1 MMANEVVIDG
11 KLMSIGSKSWRPEV
25 YQINYGAELGPHDP
39 GSDKTRIGQTFA
51 NRGPGPGNHAQ
62 GHTNIQ
68 TTVDMN
74 RMGQNISP
82 EGQAMHHANRSDSF
96 LHRNGIP
103 NCLNREDVSDCR
115 STKKQS
121 SAMKIASKV
130 ILIIILVAAYNAYLV
145 YAIHFHLATGR
156 PIDWCGGL
164 GFLIIITVIVYCNLL
179 YFHVIKRF
187 LIWKRI
193 KIQPSERMEQIV
205 SKTASKWVMTLS
217 VIAAIFIFLI
227 IDTANDRQ
235 RLISAGGIVA
245 IITFGAVFSKSRKDI
260 IWRHVTWGLT
270 LQFIFGLLILRWSYG
285 TAFFKCLGTKV
296 DTFLGFTDAGSSFVF
311 GYLVNQQP
319 FLPKLLKNGS
329 VEQQVAESIN
339 VAHATSSVVVFKA
352 LSTVYFFSFLVSML
366 FYLGALQWLVIKI
379 GWLLQATIG
388 TTACESLNAAANI
401 FIGQATAPFL
411 IKPYLADLTLSE
423 IHAVMTG
430 GFATIAGTVLAA
442 YVSFGVSSAHLVS
455 ASVMSAPAALAFS
468 KLFYPETEKSKT
480 KADNLVIEAPKEANI
495 LDAATQGASSAG
507 ILVVNITAIVVAFIA
522 FMAFLNSIVAF
533 LGDLVGISG
542 LSFDVILGKLFIP
555 LTFVMGVEWDDC
567 EKISRLI
574 GLKTILNEFIAY
586 RELGVL
592 IENGE
597 ISQRSTTI
605 ATYALCGFA
614 NPGSIGVQLAT
625 LSSMAP
631 GRKADFA
638 KVAFRAFISGTLA
651 CFLTACI
658 AGSLYDQETYI
669 KL

>member
-1 MMANEVVIDG
+1 
-11 KLMSIGSKSWRPEV
+11 
-25 YQINYGAELGPHDP
+25 
-39 GSDKTRIGQTFA
+39 
-51 NRGPGPGNHAQ
+51 
-62 GHTNIQ
+62 
-68 TTVDMN
+68 
-74 RMGQNISP
+74 MG
-82 EGQAMHHANRSDSF
+82 
-96 LHRNGIP
+96 
-103 NCLNREDVSDCR
+103 
-115 STKKQS
+115 
-121 SAMKIASKV
+121 MKIASKV

-270 LQFIFGLLILRWSYG
+270 LQFIFGLLILRRSYG
-285 TAFFKCLGTKV
+285 QAFFQCLGTKV

-311 GYLVNQQP
+311 GYLVNRQP
-319 FLPKLLKNGS
+319 FIPKLLKNGS

-339 VAHATSSVVVFKA
+339 LAHAVPSIVVFKA
-352 LSTVYFFSFLVSML
+352 LSTVYFFSFLVSVL
-366 FYLGALQWLVIKI
+366 FYWGVLQWFVVKI
-379 GWLLQATIG
+379 GWLLQVTVG
-388 TTACESLNAAANI
+388 TTAVESLNASANI
-401 FIGQATAPFL
+401 FLGQATAPFL

-423 IHAVMTG
+423 IHAGMTG

-480 KADNLVIEAPKEANI
+480 KADNIVIEAPKEANV

-522 FMAFLNSIVAF
+522 FMAFLNSIAAF
-533 LGDLVGISG
+533 LGELVGISD

-555 LTFVMGVEWDDC
+555 LTFVMGIEWDDC

-574 GLKTILNEFIAY
+574 GLKTILNEFISY
-586 RELGVL
+586 LELGVL

-597 ISQRSTTI
+597 ISKRSTVI

-631 GRKADFA
+631 ERKSDFA
-638 KVAFRAFISGTLA
+638 GVAFRAFISGTLA

>member
-1 MMANEVVIDG
+1 MANEVVIDG

-25 YQINYGAELGPHDP
+25 YQINYGADLGPYDP

-51 NRGPGPGNHAQ
+51 NRGPGSGNQAQ
-62 GHTNIQ
+62 GHSKSQ
-68 TTVDMN
+68 TTVDMS

-82 EGQAMHHANRSDSF
+82 EGQAVHNAKRSDSF
-96 LHRNGIP
+96 LHRNGMP
-103 NCLNREDVSDCR
+103 ECSNTEDVGDCR
-115 STKKQS
+115 SQKKQS
-121 SAMKIASKV
+121 SVMKIASKV

-156 PIDWCGGL
+156 PMDWCGGL
-164 GFLIIITVIVYCNLL
+164 GFLIIITLIVYCNLL
-179 YFHVIKRF
+179 YFHVVKRF
-187 LIWKRI
+187 MRWRRI
-193 KIQPSERMEQIV
+193 RIRPSKKMKQIL
-205 SKTASKWVMTLS
+205 STTACKWVLTLS
-217 VIAAIFIFLI
+217 VISAICIFLI
-227 IDTANDRQ
+227 IDTVDDRH
-235 RLISAGGIVA
+235 RLISAGGIVV
-245 IITFGAVFSKSRKDI
+245 IITFGALFSKSRKDI

-270 LQFIFGLLILRWSYG
+270 LQFIFGLLILRWKPG
-285 TAFFKCLGTKV
+285 QAFFKCLGTKV
-296 DTFLGFTDAGSSFVF
+296 DTFLGFTDVGSSFVF

-319 FLPKLLKNGS
+319 FLPNLLRNGS

-339 VAHATSSVVVFKA
+339 LAHAVPSIVVFKA

-366 FYLGALQWLVIKI
+366 FYWGALQWLVVKI

-480 KADNLVIEAPKEANI
+480 KADNIVIEAPKEANV

-507 ILVVNITAIVVAFIA
+507 ILVVNITAIVVAFLA
-522 FMAFLNSIVAF
+522 FMAFLNSVVAF

-542 LSFDVILGKLFIP
+542 LSFDVILGKVFIP
-555 LTFVMGVEWDDC
+555 LTFVMGIEWDDC

-597 ISQRSTTI
+597 LSQRSIVI

-631 GRKADFA
+631 ERKSDFA
-638 KVAFRAFISGTLA
+638 AVAFRAFVSGTMA

-658 AGSLYDQETYI
+658 AGALYDKEFYI
-669 KL
+669 KI

>member
-51 NRGPGPGNHAQ
+51 NRGPGSGNQAQ
-62 GHTNIQ
+62 GHTNSQ

-96 LHRNGIP
+96 LNGMVDCP
-103 NCLNREDVSDCR
+103 GTVDMANCQSQ
-115 STKKQS
+115 KKQS
-121 SAMKIASKV
+121 SVMKIASKV
-130 ILIIILVAAYNAYLV
+130 ILIIISVAAYNAYLV

-164 GFLIIITVIVYCNLL
+164 GFLIILTMIVYCNLL

-187 LIWKRI
+187 FIWRRI
-193 KIQPSERMEQIV
+193 RIRPSKRMEQIV
-205 SKTASKWVMTLS
+205 STTAFKWVMTLS
-217 VIAAIFIFLI
+217 VIAAIFTFLI
-227 IDTANDRQ
+227 IDTVNDRH
-235 RLISAGGIVA
+235 RLISAGGIVV
-245 IITFGAVFSKSRKDI
+245 IITFGALFSKSRKDI

-285 TAFFKCLGTKV
+285 QAFFKCLGTKV

-319 FLPKLLKNGS
+319 FLPKLLNNGS
-329 VEQQVAESIN
+329 IEQQVAESIN
-339 VAHATSSVVVFKA
+339 VAHATSSIVVFKA

-366 FYLGALQWLVIKI
+366 FYWGALQWLVIKI
-379 GWLLQATIG
+379 GWLLQSTIG

-480 KADNLVIEAPKEANI
+480 KADNLVIEAPKEANV

-522 FMAFLNSIVAF
+522 FMAFLNSVVAF

-555 LTFVMGVEWDDC
+555 LTFVMGIEWDDC

-592 IENGE
+592 IENNE
-597 ISQRSTTI
+597 ISKRSTVI

-638 KVAFRAFISGTLA
+638 AVAFRAFVSGTLA

-658 AGSLYDQETYI
+658 AGALYDKENFIQF
-669 KL
+669 